1 VIYTHAQSKANN
13 DAPSAQTVGP
23 SDLTATLQAFLSDL
37 ISPQKIPATNQIQWP
52 VLTLKLAACA
62 LTAILLIGT
71 FNTIRATVTS
81 IFKPTQAT
89 QGTDHPTSAKQ
100 HQSHPVAFPVTHAVS
115 SDTSAKA
122 ITFIFKED
130 RGQDAIL
137 LFFDTKAK
145 TLALR
150 ACIRA
155 NEKLTT
161 TLPRVDLGYIIVTGP
176 VWQGYEELFGPK
188 SEARKALIT
197 LNLNTKADNV
207 APIRATSSIFVQKG
221 AQSPLPETKA
231 WIQNAFKKSGGF
243 MKM

>member
-37 ISPQKIPATNQIQWP
+37 ISPQKKPATKQIQWP
-52 VLTLKLAACA
+52 VLTLKLSACA
-62 LTAILLIGT
+62 LIAFLLIGT
-71 FNTIRATVTS
+71 YNTIRATVTS

-100 HQSHPVAFPVTHAVS
+100 HQSHPEAFPVTHAVS
-115 SDTSAKA
+115 LDTSAKG

-137 LFFDTKAK
+137 LFFNTKAK

-161 TLPRVDLGYIIVTGP
+161 TLPRVDLGYVIVTGP
-176 VWQGYEELFGPK
+176 AWKGYEELFGPH
-188 SEARKALIT
+188 SESKKALIT
-197 LNLNTKADNV
+197 LSSQTKAGNV
-207 APIRATSSIFVQKG
+207 SPIRATSSLFFQKG
-221 AQSPLPETKA
+221 APSPLSKTKGLIKA
-231 WIQNAFKKSGGF
+231 AFKGTKPW
-243 MKM
+243 